1 MFKKKI
7 LKRTKSL
14 AIATLMGLSLG
25 VVLPITVA
33 LNNPQTVYAQDPA
46 PVACQC
52 AQHTAEQGAFPH
64 AVGAQKGEKFPPI
77 HIEAHILQHRMV
89 GIGKG

>member
-14 AIATLMGLSLG
+14 AVATLMGLSLG
-25 VVLPITVA
+25 VVLPATVA

-46 PVACQC
+46 PVLDPLPLPTTTTSSSSSESSSSSKTS
-52 AQHTAEQGAFPH
+52 TASGDYSLLNLP
-64 AVGAQKGEKFPPI
+64 AVLSARVF
-77 HIEAHILQHRMV
+77 
-89 GIGKG
+89 